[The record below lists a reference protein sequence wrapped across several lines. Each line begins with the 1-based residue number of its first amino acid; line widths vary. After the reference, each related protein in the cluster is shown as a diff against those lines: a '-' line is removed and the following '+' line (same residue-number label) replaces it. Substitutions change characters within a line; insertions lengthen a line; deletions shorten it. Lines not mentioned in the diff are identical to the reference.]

1 MAIAEHIASKIFLW
15 IIHRAGINTIAG
27 INCIYAGEGCWYFES
42 EDKKYSLVIPNK
54 EIKEVFK
61 LHIQEWFRNKI
72 FSNTD
77 QLHDFWKAFKDGKE
91 SSYHKGENNYG
102 KENFS
107 SSGRTE

>member
-1 MAIAEHIASKIFLW
+1 MVIAEHIASKIFYGLFT
-15 IIHRAGINTIAG
+15 GCINTIAG

-72 FSNTD
+72 FSNRPVAGLLEGF
-77 QLHDFWKAFKDGKE
+77 QRWKGKLL
-91 SSYHKGENNYG
+91 S
-102 KENFS
+102 
-107 SSGRTE
+107 

>member
-1 MAIAEHIASKIFLW
+1 MVIAEHIASKIFYGLFT
-15 IIHRAGINTIAG
+15 GCINTVAG

-77 QLHDFWKAFKDGKE
+77 QLQDFWKAFKDGKE

>member
-1 MAIAEHIASKIFLW
+1 MVIAEHIASKIFYGLFT
-15 IIHRAGINTIAG
+15 GCINIIAG

-61 LHIQEWFRNKI
+61 LQIQEWFRNKI

-77 QLHDFWKAFKDGKE
+77 QLQDFWKAFKERKVLSALYRKDCLI
-91 SSYHKGENNYG
+91 H
-102 KENFS
+102 
-107 SSGRTE
+107 